1 MLKLSDFCVEHNVKH
16 NTISNYMKNHEKE
29 FKGHTQ
35 KLGNRSI
42 LLDDI
47 AVEILSRQY
56 PSIDLKPDIITNS
69 NEYRELLEE
78 NNVLVKKLAERE
90 LRLKDKEIE
99 LLKAIADK
107 EKNELLLEMQK
118 NELTSEQ
125 KRLEE
130 SQNALRSAQEQ
141 IEFLRSELDLE
152 KRASEDLR
160 KRGLI
165 ARIFNK
171 I

>member
-56 PSIDLKPDIITNS
+56 PRIDLEPDIITNS

-78 NNVLVKKLAERE
+78 NNVLVKKLAESE

-99 LLKAIADK
+99 LLKVISAK
-107 EKNELLLEMQK
+107 EKNELLLEASK

-130 SQNALRSAQEQ
+130 AQKQ
-141 IEFLRSELDLE
+141 IELLRSELDLT
-152 KRASEDLR
+152 KKASEDLR
-160 KRGLI
+160 QRGLI
-165 ARIFNK
+165 ARILNRGV
-171 I
+171 